1 MKKIIRLTEADLT
14 RIVRRV
20 INEQMTNQT
29 DSSPKL
35 TPLAQG
41 LKKTID
47 SLPDNPGLEGVKKI
61 TTFCKTRSDV
71 KYDNYIGNVNK
82 MINKSLSGLSNPLN
96 VMGGGSI
103 DDVANI
109 FRKYVK
115 TPEQVCSVIKSFQT
129 ESNLADVTFGINGG
143 DFYSGIYGDSKL
155 KINTAQPANKL
166 IQVIE
171 YTIPV

>member
-20 INEQMTNQT
+20 LNEEMTNT
-29 DSSPKL
+29 SSSL

-41 LKKTID
+41 LKKVID
-47 SLPDNPGLEGVKKI
+47 GLGNNPGLEGVKKI
-61 TTFCKTRSDV
+61 TTFCKSRNDV
-71 KYDNYIGNVNK
+71 KMDGYISNVIK
-82 MINKSLSGLSNPLN
+82 MINNALSGISNPLN

-115 TPEQVCSVIKSFQT
+115 TPEQACSVIKNFQT
-129 ESNLADVTFGINGG
+129 EANLADVTFGNKGGG
-143 DFYSGIYGDSKL
+143 DFYSGIYGDSKF
-155 KINTAQPANKL
+155 KINTAQPANKIIRV
-166 IQVIE
+166 IQM
-171 YTIPV
+171 TIPA